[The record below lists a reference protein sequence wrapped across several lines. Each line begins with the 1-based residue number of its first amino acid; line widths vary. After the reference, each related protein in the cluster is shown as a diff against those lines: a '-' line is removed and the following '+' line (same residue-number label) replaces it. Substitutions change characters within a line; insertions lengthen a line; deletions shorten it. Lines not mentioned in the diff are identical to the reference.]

1 MLVDPAFKG
10 LNVEVAVSLPPVMV
24 TGEVAVPTDESE
36 FVSETLTDC
45 PPANCCVVTTVA
57 LDGSS

>member
-1 MLVDPAFKG
+1 MLVDPTFKG

-45 PPANCCVVTTVA
+45 PPANC
-57 LDGSS
+57 